1 MYNIEF
7 YEDANGHSELWDFLE
22 ELRLKAAT
30 NKDARIQLK
39 EISLYIQVLEDNGT
53 RLNVNITKDLDDD
66 IWELRPGNNRVLY
79 FYFKDDTFVLL
90 HQFRKKTQK
99 TPKREIERAKAL
111 PKMLITSG
119 FSFEGYRIVKYSGYI
134 SGDDAIQIDRGTA
147 SFWDGSGA
155 TNVGEKLMQSLT
167 IIRRNALRE
176 LKEAAYDLGCN
187 AVIGVDF
194 DYLTLDPQTA
204 TSTGGTVYQP
214 YVFGVTANGN
224 AVIIEKIEDDEA

>member
-39 EISLYIQVLEDNGT
+39 QISLYIQFLEDNGT
-53 RLNVNITKDLDDD
+53 RLNENITKHLDDD

-99 TPKREIERAKAL
+99 TPIFVTILTIFKQESYGDE
-111 PKMLITSG
+111 TTHSG
-119 FSFEGYRIVKYSGYI
+119 IRQAGFHGTGHRSLRRKIRCHRYGNATETGAYRIDERPHPGLLRHFAYRKPESRGRRCRRGIVK
-134 SGDDAIQIDRGTA
+134 
-147 SFWDGSGA
+147 
-155 TNVGEKLMQSLT
+155 
-167 IIRRNALRE
+167 
-176 LKEAAYDLGCN
+176 
-187 AVIGVDF
+187 
-194 DYLTLDPQTA
+194 P
-204 TSTGGTVYQP
+204 
-214 YVFGVTANGN
+214 
-224 AVIIEKIEDDEA
+224 